1 MQLKSIVLRGGK
13 DCVVPFEDI
22 VPGDIVMLKSGDN
35 IPADC
40 MVINS
45 KDLFVNEATL
55 TGESYP
61 VEKSVCILPKETVMT
76 RKNKLSFC
84 RYFYSKWYCK
94 GSGIKNR
101 N

>member
-1 MQLKSIVLRGGK
+1 MVI
-13 DCVVPFEDI
+13 PFEDI

-40 MVINS
+40 IIINS

-61 VEKSVCILPKETVMT
+61 VEKSVHVYCPRKRLLEKE
-76 RKNKLSFC
+76 
-84 RYFYSKWYCK
+84 
-94 GSGIKNR
+94 
-101 N
+101 